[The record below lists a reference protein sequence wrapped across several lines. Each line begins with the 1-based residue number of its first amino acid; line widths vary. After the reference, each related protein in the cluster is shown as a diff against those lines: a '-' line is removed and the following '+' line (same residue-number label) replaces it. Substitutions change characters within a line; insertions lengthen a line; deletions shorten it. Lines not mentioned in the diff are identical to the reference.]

1 MIKKLWGNHINN
13 IHPSVKIEASAI
25 IDKGAKIGA
34 NTKIWHWVHICSEA
48 RIGKNCSFGQNVFIA
63 NKVEIADN
71 VKVQNNVSIY
81 DEVTLE
87 SNVFCGPS
95 VVFTNVK
102 NPRSRIRRKEE
113 YKKTLVMNGASLGA
127 NSTIICGISIGKHAF
142 VAAGAVVTKDVKSYA
157 LVKGIPARQVGWI
170 SEFGENI
177 PLPLEGEGS
186 WTCQKM
192 NIKYSLKQSEIFA
205 EKI

>member
-1 MIKKLWGNHINN
+1 MINNFEKNDKNN
-13 IHPSVKIEASAI
+13 IHPSVITEASAI
-25 IDKGAKIGA
+25 IDKGATIGA

-48 RIGKNCSFGQNVFIA
+48 KIGKNCSFGQNVFVA
-63 NKVEIADN
+63 NKVKIGDN

-102 NPRSRIRRKEE
+102 NPRSKIRRKTE

-127 NSTIICGISIGKHAF
+127 NCTIICGISIGKYAF
-142 VAAGAVVTKDVKSYA
+142 VAAGTVVTKDVKSYA

-170 SEFGENI
+170 SEFGDKI
-177 PLPLEGEGS
+177 PLPLKGEGS

>member
-1 MIKKLWGNHINN
+1 MYDKFGQF
-13 IHPSVKIEASAI
+13 
-25 IDKGAKIGA
+25 IDGKWQKSSSGETYDVLNPA
-34 NTKIWHWVHICSEA
+34 TEEV
-48 RIGKNCSFGQNVFIA
+48 IGKASKA
-63 NKVEIADN
+63 NSSDVKKALKSAEKGLEIWRN
-71 VKVQNNVSIY
+71 TSPWERSKIIR
-81 DEVTLE
+81 
-87 SNVFCGPS
+87 
-95 VVFTNVK
+95 K
-102 NPRSRIRRKEE
+102 NE
-113 YKKTLVMNGASLGA
+113 YKKTLVMNGTSLGA
-127 NSTIICGISIGKHAF
+127 NCTIICGVSIGKHAF

-192 NIKYSLKQSEIFA
+192 KSKYSLKQTEIFA